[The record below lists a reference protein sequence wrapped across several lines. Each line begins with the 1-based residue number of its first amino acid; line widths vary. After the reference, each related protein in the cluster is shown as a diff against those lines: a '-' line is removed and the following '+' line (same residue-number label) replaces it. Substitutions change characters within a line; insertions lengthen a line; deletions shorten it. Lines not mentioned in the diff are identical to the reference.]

1 MHNNISI
8 PILKPNFKQTVSE
21 KHIIQDTPAS
31 DTPKNNKKNHRTA
44 YSITSAAIAS
54 FVIGGLIYRH
64 NRRKKII
71 ADLEKMSREFEEAQ
85 KKEFEKSMKDLEEW
99 KKIFDKIDKEFEE
112 TRKKYDMTFFKNTSY
127 KTYDWEAEY
136 KKMYEEMH
144 NWEKEFK
151 EKNRQF
157 YENLNTMKED
167 FKKSSQK
174 TKKAYE
180 DMREKIRREN
190 ETFKRTTSQK
200 TKEHSNRDFFKEFS
214 EAQIKEIDELVKKS
228 LSKEELN
235 NYKELLAKL
244 LKTSPENIK
253 KLHNGDKKVYR
264 ELVLKVH
271 PDRNPDDK
279 LANFRFVVV
288 DKLYKMNKS

>member
-1 MHNNISI
+1 
-8 PILKPNFKQTVSE
+8 
-21 KHIIQDTPAS
+21 
-31 DTPKNNKKNHRTA
+31 
-44 YSITSAAIAS
+44 
-54 FVIGGLIYRH
+54 
-64 NRRKKII
+64 
-71 ADLEKMSREFEEAQ
+71 
-85 KKEFEKSMKDLEEW
+85 
-99 KKIFDKIDKEFEE
+99 
-112 TRKKYDMTFFKNTSY
+112 
-127 KTYDWEAEY
+127 
-136 KKMYEEMH
+136 MYEEMH

-190 ETFKRTTSQK
+190 EAFKRTTSQK

-228 LSKEELN
+228 LSKEDLN

>member
-8 PILKPNFKQTVSE
+8 PILKPNFKQTISE
-21 KHIIQDTPAS
+21 KHIIENAHVS
-31 DTPKNNKKNHRTA
+31 DTQKNDKKSHRTA
-44 YSITSAAIAS
+44 YSIASAAIAS
-54 FVIGGLIYRH
+54 LVIGGLIYRH

-71 ADLEKMSREFEEAQ
+71 ADLEKKSREFEEAQ

-112 TRKKYDMTFFKNTSY
+112 IRKEYDKTFFKNTSY
-127 KTYDWEAEY
+127 KTYDWDAEY
-136 KKMYEEMH
+136 QKMYEDMR

-157 YENLNTMKED
+157 YENLNTMKKD
-167 FKKSSQK
+167 FTKSSQE

-180 DMREKIRREN
+180 DMREQMRREN
-190 ETFKRTTSQK
+190 QAFKKTTSQK
-200 TKEHSNRDFFKEFS
+200 TKEHSNSDFFKEFS
-214 EAQIKEIDELVKKS
+214 EAQIKEIDELVKKP
-228 LSKEELN
+228 LSKEDIN
-235 NYKELLAKL
+235 NYKELLSKL
-244 LKTSPENIK
+244 LKTSPENIE

-264 ELVLKVH
+264 DLVLTVH

-279 LANFRFVVV
+279 LANFRFVVA

>member
-1 MHNNISI
+1 
-8 PILKPNFKQTVSE
+8 
-21 KHIIQDTPAS
+21 
-31 DTPKNNKKNHRTA
+31 
-44 YSITSAAIAS
+44 
-54 FVIGGLIYRH
+54 
-64 NRRKKII
+64 
-71 ADLEKMSREFEEAQ
+71 
-85 KKEFEKSMKDLEEW
+85 
-99 KKIFDKIDKEFEE
+99 
-112 TRKKYDMTFFKNTSY
+112 
-127 KTYDWEAEY
+127 
-136 KKMYEEMH
+136 
-144 NWEKEFK
+144 
-151 EKNRQF
+151 
-157 YENLNTMKED
+157 MKED